1 MYCTRKQVLVTLPL
15 LKFRWKE
22 AESDCTTALQLDKT
36 YVKAY
41 QRRAAAREKL
51 GQLTEAKADLEKV
64 LEYEPK
70 NTESKRALEKLIGN
84 KSEVRLFS
92 FLMLG

>member
-1 MYCTRKQVLVTLPL
+1 MYYFC
-15 LKFRWKE
+15 FRWKE

-51 GQLTEAKADLEKV
+51 GQFAEAKMDLEKV
-64 LEYEPK
+64 LEQEPK
-70 NTESKRALEKLIGN
+70 NKESKATLDRIQELLNRKSIKTDVIFVYYSILI
-84 KSEVRLFS
+84 LY
-92 FLMLG
+92 

>member
-1 MYCTRKQVLVTLPL
+1 MR
-15 LKFRWKE
+15 RWKE

-51 GQLTEAKADLEKV
+51 DQFLEAKADLEKV

-70 NTESKRALEKLIGN
+70 NKESKLALDKLQELIEKRAHTKN
-84 KSEVRLFS
+84 VSY
-92 FLMLG
+92 